1 MKLSVYPTRIEIGE
15 DERNNLVAIVEA
27 NDNNTV
33 KVEIFLPGLGWNDW
47 LDLTDAVRKA
57 MHMMGMQHEVQ
68 GEEK

>member
-27 NDNNTV
+27 NDDTTV
-33 KVEIFLPGLGWNDW
+33 KVEIFLPGLSWNDW
-47 LDLTDAVRKA
+47 MDLSDAVRRA
-57 MHMMGMQHEVQ
+57 MHMMGM

>member
-1 MKLSVYPTRIEIGE
+1 MKLSVYPTRVEIGE

-33 KVEIFLPGLGWNDW
+33 KVEIFLPALGWYDW
-47 LDLTDAVRKA
+47 MDLSDAVRKA
-57 MHMMGMQHEVQ
+57 MHMMGM

>member
-27 NDNNTV
+27 NDDTTV

-47 LDLTDAVRKA
+47 LDLSDAVRKA
-57 MHMMGMQHEVQ
+57 MHMMGMHK
-68 GEEK
+68 EEA